1 MTTTSPTGTGT
12 ETARIAQRV
21 LRSGEHVV
29 NHSVVAEGGLPFA
42 VRFDLWQIVDGRI
55 VSHWGDEEPWAK
67 ETASGHT
74 QIDGVTELDLAA
86 DTESTRRI
94 ATEAVQTILV
104 DGDAS
109 TLDAHLAGEDYV
121 QHNPRFADGVSG
133 LVAALQALAAKG
145 ITMRYDRITHVVAE
159 RNFAY
164 VRSEGK
170 FVNEPF
176 VFHDL
181 FRVESGR
188 CAEHW
193 DVIASRA

>member
-1 MTTTSPTGTGT
+1 MTSISPTNAGT

-21 LRSGEHVV
+21 LRSGEDIV
-29 NHSVVAEGGLPFA
+29 NHSVVAEGGLPVA

-55 VSHWGDEEPWAK
+55 VAHRGDEEQWAK

-74 QIDGVTELDLAA
+74 QIDGGTQIDAAA

-104 DGDAS
+104 DGDVSA
-109 TLDAHLAGEDYV
+109 LDAHLAGEDYI

-133 LVAALQALAAKG
+133 LVAALQALAAQE
-145 ITMRYDRITHVVAE
+145 ITMRYDRITHVVAQG
-159 RNFAY
+159 NFAY
-164 VRSEGK
+164 VRSEGT
-170 FVNEPF
+170 FANEPF

-181 FRVESGR
+181 FRVENGR

-193 DVIASRA
+193 DVLAKRA